1 MRFLRPASAHDADG
15 LRINNGGRAGIR
27 GARSADY
34 AASTFKQWRTE
45 MKALIAAMVFVSGV
59 ALAGE
64 ADSGTH
70 RYLIER
76 TFPAGALD
84 GVDAA
89 VKQKV
94 NANNK
99 SLGVTW
105 EKSYAN
111 APKTKTYCVYTAPSE
126 AAVRD
131 AAKLNGLPVDV
142 VTEIPVDIKA
152 EPRGAV
158 QRIDAGMHRY
168 LVKRAGDAAV
178 RGDKDAKYGVS
189 LLTSYGTADKQVS
202 YWVYEAPNFS
212 AVEAAANAS
221 GAPFESI
228 VEIPATLYPY

>member
-1 MRFLRPASAHDADG
+1 MKMIKVFSAAIGLAIAGSTVGAFAAEPAQPA
-15 LRINNGGRAGIR
+15 
-27 GARSADY
+27 
-34 AASTFKQWRTE
+34 
-45 MKALIAAMVFVSGV
+45 
-59 ALAGE
+59 
-64 ADSGTH
+64 H

-99 SLGVTW
+99 SLGVNW

-111 APKTKTYCVYTAPSE
+111 ADKTKTYCVYTGPDE
-126 AAVRD
+126 AAVRE

-142 VTEIPVDIKA
+142 VTEIPNDIKP

-158 QRIDAGMHRY
+158 QHIDSGKHRY
-168 LVKRAGDAAV
+168 LVKRANLATVAGDS
-178 RGDKDAKYGVS
+178 DQKYGVT
-189 LLTSYGTADKQVS
+189 LLTSYGTADKRAS

-212 AVEAAANAS
+212 AVESAAKAS

-228 VEIPATLYPY
+228 VEIPETLYPR